1 MKPEEPTN
9 PVPPQDRARGGSQ
22 KDSKGG
28 MLAGLDLGSML
39 GELKLNIGLDE
50 QDKSA
55 LKEAI
60 NNMTDKMEYRWIITQ
75 RLMIAAIGLAVIG
88 QLVNWGLGL

>member
-1 MKPEEPTN
+1 
-9 PVPPQDRARGGSQ
+9 
-22 KDSKGG
+22 